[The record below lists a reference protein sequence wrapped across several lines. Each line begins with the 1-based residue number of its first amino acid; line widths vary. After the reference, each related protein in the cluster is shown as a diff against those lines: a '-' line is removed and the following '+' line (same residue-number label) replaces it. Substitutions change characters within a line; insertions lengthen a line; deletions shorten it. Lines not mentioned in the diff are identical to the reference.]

1 MNRSPC
7 CDVRP
12 AAVDGVEFC
21 PKCGAAF
28 DALPASLPPARREP
42 GVMDRLRPL
51 DPRQPYT
58 PVEIEQR
65 ILDAV
70 NRLERGT
77 SHEARLVQ
85 ESEQLKTEFEL
96 SFARAVHASNAG
108 AADTRKAQA
117 LVACEDQLRALRAKE
132 AERDAMKGV
141 LHSLR
146 SALSGYQSVGRSVTA
161 AYQTGGG
168 NR

>member
-1 MNRSPC
+1 
-7 CDVRP
+7 
-12 AAVDGVEFC
+12 
-21 PKCGAAF
+21 
-28 DALPASLPPARREP
+28 
-42 GVMDRLRPL
+42 MDRLQAL

-70 NRLERGT
+70 NRLERGIL
-77 SHEARLVQ
+77 HEARLVQ
-85 ESEQLKTEFEL
+85 EAEQLKTEFEL
-96 SFARAVHASNAG
+96 AYAKAVYASNAG
-108 AADTRKAQA
+108 AADVRKADA
-117 LVACEDQLRALRAKE
+117 LIACETKLRRLRAKE